1 LLDRA
6 RAATLDAYAYQD
18 LPFDKLVQ
26 EIKPP
31 RVNGRPQMFQVAFAM
46 QNEAITL
53 EHLPDLEAEVID
65 SGEDTVRLGLVLWIM
80 ATPRGL
86 KSCWRY
92 NTSVFLP
99 AEIGQLNKDF
109 GALLE
114 AIAMRPDARLS
125 ELGPE
130 PSLQSKPNDVEEE
143 TVPTR
148 STGVSFQVRKRNP
161 VQVR

>member
-1 LLDRA
+1 
-6 RAATLDAYAYQD
+6 
-18 LPFDKLVQ
+18 
-26 EIKPP
+26 
-31 RVNGRPQMFQVAFAM
+31 
-46 QNEAITL
+46 
-53 EHLPDLEAEVID
+53 
-65 SGEDTVRLGLVLWIM
+65 
-80 ATPRGL
+80 
-86 KSCWRY
+86 
-92 NTSVFLP
+92 
-99 AEIGQLNKDF
+99 LNKDF